1 MVVIVVTM
9 TVLRGE
15 LIEDTSTPTDKYGVN
30 MKIVL
35 TKEQLCEILK
45 QYFYDEHNVP
55 PYKTEITFDCY
66 NETDFCKIVY
76 TEHKH
81 GL

>member
-1 MVVIVVTM
+1 
-9 TVLRGE
+9 
-15 LIEDTSTPTDKYGVN
+15 

-55 PYKTEITFDCY
+55 PFKTEITFDCY

-76 TEHKH
+76 IEHKH

>member
-1 MVVIVVTM
+1 
-9 TVLRGE
+9 
-15 LIEDTSTPTDKYGVN
+15 

-45 QYFYDEHNVP
+45 QYFYDEYNVP
-55 PYKTEITFDCY
+55 PFKTEISFDCY
-66 NETDFCKIVY
+66 NEADFCKIVY